1 MNFASALFS
10 LKRGF
15 RIKRKDWI
23 GYWQLEDDKVMIHCK
38 DGKVINLA
46 DSDDIVFTLENAAC
60 DDWEV
65 ITNIDNVGLPYNPEV
80 KKKDSLTIPVDKF
93 YPKIGIDGNTWWKY
107 QPTCYDK
114 EFCLFDGN
122 KWNPHKLTEKEESS
136 VDLNNYKLC
145 YKYKGEWVPWNRIE
159 LEIAKDKVPGMATV
173 ASELESIGLLTEVN
187 KIKSDNLFHGITD
200 AATGKP
206 VDYSITKKTEATIKD
221 TIISPSYIT
230 SPGLGTSGTIYPST
244 NDKPVIIKA
253 TPGKATINSPASQI
267 STTPTGTYISVKDLN
282 K

>member
-15 RIKRKDWI
+15 KIKRKDWI
-23 GYWQLEDDKVMIHCK
+23 GYWQLEDGKVMIHCK
-38 DGKVINLA
+38 DGKVINLV

-65 ITNIDNVGLPYNPEV
+65 ITTVDNVGLPYNPEV
-80 KKKDSLTIPVDKF
+80 KKKDGLTMPVDKS
-93 YPKIGIDGNTWWKY
+93 YPKISLTKDDWWKH

-136 VDLNNYKLC
+136 IDLNNYKLC

-159 LEIAKDKVPGMATV
+159 LEIAKDRVPGMATV
-173 ASELESIGLLTEVN
+173 ASELESIGILTEAN
-187 KIKSDNLFHGITD
+187 SIKSDQLSHGITD
-200 AATGKP
+200 AATGK
-206 VDYSITKKTEATIKD
+206 
-221 TIISPSYIT
+221 
-230 SPGLGTSGTIYPST
+230 
-244 NDKPVIIKA
+244 
-253 TPGKATINSPASQI
+253 ATINSPTSQI
-267 STTPTGTYISVKDLN
+267 GTTPIGTYTHIKDLN